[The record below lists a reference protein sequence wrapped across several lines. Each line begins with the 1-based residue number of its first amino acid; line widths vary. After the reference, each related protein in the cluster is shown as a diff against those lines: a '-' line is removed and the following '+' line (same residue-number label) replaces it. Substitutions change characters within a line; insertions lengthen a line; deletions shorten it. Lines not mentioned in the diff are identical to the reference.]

1 MAQRRHRRNV
11 GSAFHPIDAPE
22 FFAGTVD
29 EGEACGLGTSV
40 SLREGDLGA
49 GGLELGRHALAT
61 LAVPIAECHAR
72 ALGDE
77 TPDRRLADPPPVTTA
92 TLPSSLPCSPPFIA
106 LRNAHPRS
114 VVSIRRPPPCWPG
127 LGVRPSP
134 AAEASGS
141 RLRPCGLR
149 STSSYR
155 VSSYALTMKEIDII
169 ETR

>member
-1 MAQRRHRRNV
+1 MVQRRHRRHV
-11 GSAFHPIDAPE
+11 GPAFHPIDAPE

-29 EGEACGLGTSV
+29 EGEACGLGTNV

-92 TLPSSLPCSPPFIA
+92 TLPSSLPCSVGLSRPQHQGRHP
-106 LRNAHPRS
+106 LLQTAH
-114 VVSIRRPPPCWPG
+114 RRI
-127 LGVRPSP
+127 
-134 AAEASGS
+134 E
-141 RLRPCGLR
+141 RLQ
-149 STSSYR
+149 
-155 VSSYALTMKEIDII
+155 A
-169 ETR
+169 